1 MSAPIRI
8 DLTAAAP
15 TEVPADHLTRPI
27 IAGEATLAWLCPVCG
42 KLRMFEGGRPS
53 GLGHQDDCE
62 ECGCRLAVA
71 SEVPAAVATRGAGRG
86 SVRALIDAN
95 WF

>member
-8 DLTAAAP
+8 DLTTAAP
-15 TEVPADHLTRPI
+15 TELPADDLA
-27 IAGEATLAWLCPVCG
+27 AGEATLAWLCPVCG
-42 KLRMFEGGRPS
+42 KLRVFEGGRPT
-53 GLGHQDDCE
+53 GLGHQDECE

-71 SEVPAAVATRGAGRG
+71 SEVRAAVAGRAAGRE
-86 SVRALIDAN
+86 SLRALIDRN

>member
-8 DLTAAAP
+8 DLTAATP
-15 TEVPADHLTRPI
+15 TEVPADDLAT
-27 IAGEATLAWLCPVCG
+27 GEATLAWLCPVCG
-42 KLRMFEGGRPS
+42 KLRVFEGGRPS
-53 GLGHQDDCE
+53 GLGHQDECE

-71 SEVPAAVATRGAGRG
+71 SLVPAAVARRGAGRE
-86 SVRALIDAN
+86 SLRALIDSN